1 MIVYDEEIVKQ
12 KDEEIKTK
20 LKNQSENYVEEFS
33 DEDWERF
40 CEEMGLE
47 GGTVDL
53 GKPMEYTTY
62 FE

>member
-1 MIVYDEEIVKQ
+1 MITYDEEIVEQ

-20 LKNQSENYVEEFS
+20 PKIKSENNGEKFS
-33 DEDWERF
+33 NEDWERF

-53 GKPMEYTTY
+53 GKPVEYTTY